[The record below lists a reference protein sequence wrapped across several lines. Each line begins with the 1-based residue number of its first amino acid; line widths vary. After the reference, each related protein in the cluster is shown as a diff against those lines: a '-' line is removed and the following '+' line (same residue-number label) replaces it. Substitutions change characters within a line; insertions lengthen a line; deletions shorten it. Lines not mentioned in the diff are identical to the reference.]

1 METIS
6 RVPPG
11 FRFHPTDEEL
21 VDYYLRK
28 KIASKQIDLDV
39 IIEVDLYK
47 IEPWDLQELCKIGKE
62 EQSEWYFFSH
72 KDKKYPTGTRTN
84 RATKVGFWKATGR
97 DKSIYCRQ
105 SLVGMRK
112 TLVYY
117 KGRAP
122 NGQKSDWIM
131 HEYRLET
138 NENGAP
144 QASKEE
150 GWVVCRV
157 FKKRL
162 PTTMRRFG
170 DQYDSPC
177 TWYNDQASFV
187 QDIDSPSQNSHHQ
200 SYPSLPPSYLLQ
212 HQHQQR
218 YLNCKQELDQL
229 QHTMSH
235 NHALPHLEPSFLQLP
250 QLESHKVPTSEN
262 CNNSSSSMVPTHGT
276 YEHNLTT
283 CVYNAST
290 LNEHEQ
296 FATTTDWR
304 VMDKFVASQLMSHE
318 AIASATKEILNSN
331 NFSNTTTTTTT
342 SSSFFK
348 EQQLNGV
355 VKNDE
360 TKRSYQVVQEC
371 ASSLTSGCEI
381 NLWK

>member
-144 QASKEE
+144 QEE

-218 YLNCKQELDQL
+218 YLNCK
-229 QHTMSH
+229 
-235 NHALPHLEPSFLQLP
+235 PSFLQLP

-262 CNNSSSSMVPTHGT
+262 CNNSSSSMVPTH
-276 YEHNLTT
+276 
-283 CVYNAST
+283 V
-290 LNEHEQ
+290 NEHEQ

>member
-112 TLVYY
+112 TL
-117 KGRAP
+117 
-122 NGQKSDWIM
+122 
-131 HEYRLET
+131 
-138 NENGAP
+138 
-144 QASKEE
+144 EE

-331 NFSNTTTTTTT
+331 NFSNTTTTTT

-348 EQQLNGV
+348 EH
-355 VKNDE
+355 
-360 TKRSYQVVQEC
+360 QVVQEC
-371 ASSLTSGCEI
+371 ASPLTSGCEI

>member
-144 QASKEE
+144 QEE

-218 YLNCKQELDQL
+218 YLNCK
-229 QHTMSH
+229 
-235 NHALPHLEPSFLQLP
+235 PSFLQLP

-262 CNNSSSSMVPTHGT
+262 CNNSSSSMVPTH
-276 YEHNLTT
+276 
-283 CVYNAST
+283 V
-290 LNEHEQ
+290 NEHEQ

-331 NFSNTTTTTTT
+331 NFSNTTTTTT

-360 TKRSYQVVQEC
+360 TKRSDQVVQEC
-371 ASSLTSGCEI
+371 ASPLTSGCEI